1 MKSQGLMI
9 ALTFLFAIIII
20 LDAFF
25 AVDFISAASTE
36 IQNWGTIIA
45 SIALALAAVNLIRV
59 HSRRIMLRRG
69 EWYNS
74 VALLLIMFVQTA
86 IGLFDTSTG
95 DIYNFGF
102 NNIMTPLGA
111 TMYALLAFWIAS
123 AAYRAFTARSI
134 DSAIL
139 LVAATVVMLGNAP
152 IGESIWSA
160 FPGMKTWI
168 MDVPNMAAQRG
179 IMIGGGI
186 GAIALGLR
194 ILMGIERGH
203 LGGGGEE

>member
-9 ALTFLFAIIII
+9 ALTFIFALIIII
-20 LDAFF
+20 DGFF
-25 AVDFISAASTE
+25 SIGFLNTASTE
-36 IQNWGTIIA
+36 IQTWGTIIA
-45 SIALALAAVNLIRV
+45 STSLALAAVNLIRIHV
-59 HSRRIMLRRG
+59 RRIMLRRG

-74 VALLLIMFVQTA
+74 IALLLVMFVQTV
-86 IGLFDTSTG
+86 IGLVQSSSGEVYKYGFD
-95 DIYNFGF
+95 
-102 NNIMTPLGA
+102 NIMTPLGS
-111 TMYALLAFWIAS
+111 TMYALLSFWIAS

-152 IGESIWSA
+152 IGESIWMGFKDIKS
-160 FPGMKTWI
+160 WI

-203 LGGGGEE
+203 LGGGEE

>member
-1 MKSQGLMI
+1 MKSQGILMTI
-9 ALTFLFAIIII
+9 TFIFALVII

-25 AVDFISAASTE
+25 SINFMSDMSTE
-36 IQNWGTIIA
+36 IQNWGVIISA
-45 SIALALAAVNLIRV
+45 FALGLAAVNLLRI
-59 HSRRIMLRRG
+59 HIRRIMLRRG

-74 VALLLIMFVQTA
+74 VALVLILLVQA
-86 IGLFDTSTG
+86 VIGLYEGSAGTT
-95 DIYNFGF
+95 YNFGF

-123 AAYRAFTARSI
+123 AAYRAFTARSV

-139 LVAATVVMLGNAP
+139 LVVAVIVMLGNAP
-152 IGESIWSA
+152 IGEAIWA
-160 FPGMKTWI
+160 QFPVMKSWL
-168 MDVPNMAAQRG
+168 MNVPNMAAQRG
-179 IMIGGGI
+179 IMIGAGV

-203 LGGGGEE
+203 LGGAEE

>member
-1 MKSQGLMI
+1 MKSQGIMI
-9 ALTFLFAIIII
+9 ALTFVFALIIII
-20 LDAFF
+20 DGFF
-25 AVDFISAASTE
+25 SIGFMSKASTE

-45 SIALALAAVNLIRV
+45 SISLGLAAVNLIRV
-59 HSRRIMLRRG
+59 HMRRIMLRRG
-69 EWYNS
+69 EWLNS
-74 VALLLIMFVQTA
+74 IALLLVMIVQMA
-86 IGLFDTSTG
+86 IGFINTSSG
-95 DIYNFGF
+95 ELYKFGF
-102 NNIMTPLGA
+102 DHIMTPLGS

-139 LVAATVVMLGNAP
+139 LVAATIVMLGNAP
-152 IGESIWSA
+152 IGETIWGGFASI
-160 FPGMKTWI
+160 KTWI

-186 GAIALGLR
+186 GAIALGIR

-203 LGGGGEE
+203 LGGGDE

>member
-9 ALTFLFAIIII
+9 AITFIFALIIII
-20 LDAFF
+20 DGFF
-25 AVDFISAASTE
+25 AIGFMSTASTE

-45 SIALALAAVNLIRV
+45 SVALGLAAVNLIRV
-59 HSRRIMLRRG
+59 HMRRIMLRRG

-74 VALLLIMFVQTA
+74 LVLLLVMIVQTV
-86 IGLFDTSTG
+86 IGLVVTSSG
-95 DIYNFGF
+95 DLYKFGF
-102 NNIMTPLGA
+102 DNIMTPLGA
-111 TMYALLAFWIAS
+111 TMYALLSFWIAS
-123 AAYRAFTARSI
+123 AAYRAFTARSV

-139 LVAATVVMLGNAP
+139 LVAATIVMLGNAP
-152 IGESIWSA
+152 IGESIWTGFADIKS
-160 FPGMKTWI
+160 WI

-203 LGGGGEE
+203 LGGGEE

>member
-9 ALTFLFAIIII
+9 ALTFIFAAIII

-25 AVDFISAASTE
+25 AVDILSSASTE
-36 IQNWGTIIA
+36 IQNWGIIIA
-45 SIALALAAVNLIRV
+45 AFALGLAAVNLIRI
-59 HSRRIMLRRG
+59 HTRRIMLRRG

-74 VALLLIMFVQTA
+74 IALLAALFIQTG
-86 IGLFDTSTG
+86 IGLVQGSTG
-95 DIYNFGF
+95 DAYNWGF

-111 TMYALLAFWIAS
+111 TMYALLALWISS

-139 LVAATVVMLGNAP
+139 LVAATCVMLGNAP
-152 IGESIWSA
+152 IGEAIWSG
-160 FPGMKTWI
+160 FPDVKAWI

-179 IMIGGGI
+179 IIIGGGI

-203 LGGGGEE
+203 LGGGEE

>member
-1 MKSQGLMI
+1 MRSQGLMI
-9 ALTFLFAIIII
+9 ALTFIFAVIII

-25 AVDFISAASTE
+25 AVDMLSTASTE
-36 IQNWGTIIA
+36 IQNWGIIIA
-45 SIALALAAVNLIRV
+45 AFALGLAAVNLVRI
-59 HSRRIMLRRG
+59 HMRRIMLRRG

-74 VALLLIMFVQTA
+74 IALLAALFIQTG
-86 IGLFDTSTG
+86 IGLVQGSTG
-95 DIYNFGF
+95 EAYNWGF

-111 TMYALLAFWIAS
+111 TMYALLALWISS

-139 LVAATVVMLGNAP
+139 LVAATCVMLGNAP
-152 IGESIWSA
+152 IGEAIWSG
-160 FPGMKTWI
+160 FPDVKAWI
-168 MDVPNMAAQRG
+168 LDVPNMAAQRG
-179 IMIGGGI
+179 IIIGGGI

-203 LGGGGEE
+203 LGGGEE

>member
-9 ALTFLFAIIII
+9 ALTFIFALIII

-25 AVDFISAASTE
+25 NIGIISIISTE
-36 IQNWGTIIA
+36 IQTWGTIIA
-45 SIALALAAVNLIRV
+45 SVALGLAAVNLIRV
-59 HSRRIMLRRG
+59 HTRRIMLRRG
-69 EWYNS
+69 EWVNS
-74 VALLLIMFVQTA
+74 LILLLILIVQTL
-86 IGLFDTSTG
+86 IGLIDKTTG
-95 DIYNFGF
+95 DVYKFGF
-102 NNIMTPLGA
+102 DNVMTPLGA
-111 TMYALLAFWIAS
+111 TMYALLSFWIAS

-152 IGESIWSA
+152 IGESIWMG
-160 FPGMKTWI
+160 FKDIKTWI
-168 MDVPNMAAQRG
+168 MDVPNMAANRG
-179 IMIGGGI
+179 IMIGAGI

-203 LGGGGEE
+203 LGGGEE

>member
-9 ALTFLFAIIII
+9 ALTFIFALIIII
-20 LDAFF
+20 DGFF
-25 AVDFISAASTE
+25 SIGFMSKASTE

-45 SIALALAAVNLIRV
+45 SIALGLAAVNLIRV
-59 HSRRIMLRRG
+59 HMRRIMLRRG

-74 VALLLIMFVQTA
+74 LALLLVMIAQSIIGFVN
-86 IGLFDTSTG
+86 TSSG
-95 DIYNFGF
+95 ELYNFGF
-102 NNIMTPLGA
+102 DNIMTPLGA
-111 TMYALLAFWIAS
+111 TMYALLSFWIAS
-123 AAYRAFTARSI
+123 AAYRAFTARSV

-139 LVAATVVMLGNAP
+139 LVAATIVMLGNAP
-152 IGESIWSA
+152 IGESIWSGFA
-160 FPGMKTWI
+160 TIKSWI

-179 IMIGGGI
+179 IMIGAGI

-203 LGGGGEE
+203 LGGGEE

>member
-1 MKSQGLMI
+1 MKSQAVMI
-9 ALTFLFAIIII
+9 AVTFVFALIIII
-20 LDAFF
+20 DGFF
-25 AVDFISAASTE
+25 SIGFISKASTE

-45 SIALALAAVNLIRV
+45 SFSLGLAAVNLIRV
-59 HSRRIMLRRG
+59 HIRRVMLHRG

-74 VALLLIMFVQTA
+74 IALLLVMIAQSIIGFV
-86 IGLFDTSTG
+86 DTSAG
-95 DIYNFGF
+95 KIYNFGF
-102 NNIMTPLGA
+102 NNIMTPLGS
-111 TMYALLAFWIAS
+111 TMFALLAFWIAS

-139 LVAATVVMLGNAP
+139 LVAATIVMLGNAP
-152 IGESIWSA
+152 IGETLWSGFA
-160 FPGMKTWI
+160 VIKSWI

-186 GAIALGLR
+186 GAIALGIR

-203 LGGGGEE
+203 LGGGEE

>member
-9 ALTFLFAIIII
+9 VLTFIFALLIIIDGFFAIDIIG
-20 LDAFF
+20 
-25 AVDFISAASTE
+25 VVSTE

-45 SIALALAAVNLIRV
+45 SLALGLAAINLLRV
-59 HSRRIMLRRG
+59 HLRRIMLRRG

-74 VALLLIMFVQTA
+74 LALLLVMIIQMVLGLVYGTA
-86 IGLFDTSTG
+86 GKA
-95 DIYNFGF
+95 YNFGF
-102 NNIMTPLGA
+102 ENIFNALGS

-123 AAYRAFTARSI
+123 AAYRAFTARSL

-139 LVAATVVMLGNAP
+139 LVSATIVMLGNAP
-152 IGESIWSA
+152 IGESIWVGLKVA
-160 FPGMKTWI
+160 KEWI
-168 MDVPNMAAQRG
+168 MDVPNMAANRG
-179 IMIGGGI
+179 IMIGSGI

-203 LGGGGEE
+203 LGGNE